1 MSACDDETACQFV
14 SSRGLLKSC
23 QVRSMNPKSS
33 CPSQLEYI
41 ADFIVSQNNYARGQK
56 DCDAPPSA
64 PPSPVSIYVCCDAFQ
79 TFIQEYAPH
88 INVPYVVVCGDGDL
102 TMFREAVQPN
112 KVNQFVMFVLNPNM
126 RGLFSQNMDIQDC
139 RVFLKEKITKLWN
152 ANASVFKAD
161 NAPQSLEM
169 AIQAAQNKLKQIPIG
184 MDYHTIR
191 ANPSHPWV
199 AHSSSSTEA
208 GMTKPVEQERI
219 LVENIRARMNP
230 FYQRKIRIYSNVML
244 CPDRFNDRISAVST
258 IPRGLI
264 SQQTGFI
271 PRTQT
276 WLNMLEY
283 AFVLSPF
290 GNGMDCHRTW
300 EALLCGCIPIVRSS
314 VFNELFD
321 GLPVLIVD
329 RWEDISLCLLI
340 DTVAQFKEKM
350 DNNEYNYD
358 KLRLSYY
365 TKMFVSKST
374 D

>member
-23 QVRSMNPKSS
+23 QVRPMNPKSS
-33 CPSQLEYI
+33 CPSQLEYV
-41 ADFIVSQNNYARGQK
+41 ADFIVSQNNYARNR
-56 DCDAPPSA
+56 DHDHEA

-88 INVPYVVVCGDGDL
+88 INVSYVVVCGDGDL

-230 FYQRKIRIYSNVML
+230 FYQRKIRIYSNVIL

-329 RWEDISLCLLI
+329 KWEDISLCLLV